1 MSEILEYWIDGKNR
15 TDKVTGCVKKG
26 NFYIVSF
33 KGSSKPYRYGKVR
46 VVIKT
51 REDASDN
58 QLLWQPL
65 KAYFV
70 GFCEAAESAPATDNE
85 DGQQPMAIVKSAI
98 EHISDNRIRGTVL
111 EQYLS
116 GRVRKLEDDDRHPLI
131 YPFGCNKSQKKAV
144 EAAFAESVSIIQGPP
159 GTGKTQTILNIVA
172 NLLMRGKTVAVV
184 SNNNAA
190 TQNVCDKLNG
200 KAWEIGW
207 LVATLGSRANKT
219 AFFENVPP
227 VKLKD
232 EWRRTCAAT
241 KVQLDLL
248 NKGLDNYYE
257 QTLELQNLK
266 KSLHETQQQYEIFL
280 EEEKQKGFAV
290 EADSRFALLR
300 SKDTRQLEVVEQRLA
315 RLIEAQSVWSKF
327 WTRIMLRLQG
337 LKGLPNEKAKL
348 ADLQTVILAAKAQSR
363 IRELEQNIES
373 VGTWLKSHRND
384 EVAFIDASKATFMSD
399 IEARF
404 RKYADGHDVKL
415 SDKSYRETKFGERF
429 PILTSSTYALPW
441 STPKGGLFD
450 YLIIDEA
457 SQVNI
462 PSAVICFACARNVV
476 IVGDSRQLPTIIPEK
491 APKPPHSSLA
501 AFDAS
506 QLNILESLDKRFGNG
521 IVSTTLREHYR
532 CHPDIIE
539 FCNRM
544 FYNGQLVAM
553 TSRENRPQAFE
564 WLVTSENRVDKELDG
579 QSASRSNPRQVK
591 ETCDVFNRLTEQ
603 GIDRDSIG
611 IVTPYKAQAGKLQSI
626 LPGIEIDT
634 VHKFQGREKDVVIF
648 NSVANK
654 PTRFNDQPNLL
665 NVAVSRAKDRFFLL
679 SPAFDDYPNSNLA
692 ALVRYIKHLDPKLR
706 NITVSPCRSVFDALY
721 RKKPLSV
728 ARHSGE
734 SPAEAIFRKLLEETL
749 REESFKT
756 WDYSQEYPL
765 RLIPRDFAAFTDR
778 EVQYMLNNARLDFL
792 VFDSID
798 KHPVAAIEVDGR
810 SFHQKGSRQTERD
823 EVKNSIL
830 EKVQLPLLRVRTD
843 SNEGQEKALLEQF
856 LSNCHNSVVLRKTC
870 ES

>member
-15 TDKVTGCVKKG
+15 TDKVAGCVKQG

-33 KGSSKPYRYGKVR
+33 KGSSKPYRYGKDR

-51 REDASDN
+51 REEGSDN
-58 QLLWQPL
+58 QLLWQTL
-65 KAYFV
+65 KTYFAA
-70 GFCEAAESAPATDNE
+70 FCEATEAAPSTDKE
-85 DGQQPMAIVKSAI
+85 DEQQPMTIVKSAI
-98 EHISDNRIRGTVL
+98 EHISENRIRGTVL
-111 EQYLS
+111 DQYLT
-116 GRVRKLEDDDRHPLI
+116 GRIHKLEDDDRHPLI

-144 EAAFAESVSIIQGPP
+144 EAAFSESVSIIQGPP

-172 NLLMRGKTVAVV
+172 NLLIRGKTVAVV

-190 TQNVCDKLNG
+190 TQNVCDKLNS
-200 KAWEIGW
+200 KAWELGW

-219 AFFENVPP
+219 AFFENVPQ

-232 EWRRTCAAT
+232 EWRQTQAAT

-257 QTLELQNLK
+257 KTLELQNLK
-266 KSLHETQQQYEIFL
+266 KALHETKQQYEIFL
-280 EEEKQKGFAV
+280 EEEKQKGFDA
-290 EADSRFALLR
+290 EGNPRFGLLQT
-300 SKDTRQLEVVEQRLA
+300 KGAQELEVVEERIA
-315 RLIEAQSVWSKF
+315 RLIETQSAWSRL

-337 LKGLPNEKAKL
+337 IKGLPNEKTKL
-348 ADLQTVILAAKAQSR
+348 AELLTVVLASKAQSR
-363 IRELEQNIES
+363 IRELAQKIE
-373 VGTWLKSHRND
+373 TARAWLKEHQND
-384 EVAFIDASKATFMSD
+384 EATFIDASKATFMSD

-415 SDKSYRETKFGERF
+415 SDKAYREATFSKRF

-462 PSAVICFACARNVV
+462 PSAVICFACARNAV
-476 IVGDSRQLPTIIPEK
+476 IVGDSRQLPTIIPDG

-506 QLNILESLDKRFGNG
+506 RLNILESLDKRFGNG

-564 WLVTSENRVDKELDG
+564 WLVTSENRVDIDLGG
-579 QSASRSNPRQVK
+579 QTSSRSNPRQIK

-603 GIDRDSIG
+603 GIKRDSIG
-611 IVTPYKAQAGKLQSI
+611 IVTPYKAQAGKLRSL
-626 LPGIEIDT
+626 LPDIEIDT

-648 NSVANK
+648 NSVSNK

-692 ALVRYIKHLDPKLR
+692 ALVRYIRHLDPKLR
-706 NITVSPCRSVFDALY
+706 KITVSPCRSVFDALY
-721 RKKPLSV
+721 RKKPLCV
-728 ARHSGE
+728 VKHSGE

-749 REESFKT
+749 KEESFKT

-778 EVQYMLNNARLDFL
+778 EVQYMLNNSRLDFL
-792 VFDSID
+792 IFDSID
-798 KHPVAAIEVDGR
+798 KHPVAAIENDGR
-810 SFHQKGSRQTERD
+810 SYHQKGSRQAERD

-830 EKVQLPLLRVRTD
+830 AKVKLPLLRLRTD
-843 SNEGQEKALLEQF
+843 SVEGQEKAQLEQF
-856 LSNCHNSVVLRKTC
+856 LASCLCSTMHNP
-870 ES
+870 